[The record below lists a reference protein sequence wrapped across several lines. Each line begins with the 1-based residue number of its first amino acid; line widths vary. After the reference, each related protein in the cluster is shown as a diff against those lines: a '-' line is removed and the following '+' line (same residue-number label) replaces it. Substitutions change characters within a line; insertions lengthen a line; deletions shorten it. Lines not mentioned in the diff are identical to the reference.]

1 MGKTNSVRKGTLS
14 ALAILALTAG
24 ISGWMAA
31 PASALPC
38 ATPPPPATTV
48 ATVGAGL
55 SAFSYSCAGLTFSN
69 FLAID
74 AGGATGLPINLVA
87 ATFDN
92 GASSKRVDL
101 TFNPNLGGPSVKD
114 IDFYF
119 MVTGGITGIDL
130 AVGGTNST
138 IVERACSSPIA
149 IGGANNCT
157 GGLPNQLAALT
168 NFSGQSLVAQTF
180 GLTSPVFIF
189 KDINKGLDGGL
200 TTFDEGFTAPTP
212 EPASLFLLGTGLAGV
227 GVLFRRRRER
237 LAAEQTGLA

>member
-14 ALAILALTAG
+14 VLAILALTAAV
-24 ISGWMAA
+24 SGWMAT
-31 PASALPC
+31 PASAIPC

-48 ATVGAGL
+48 TTVGAGL
-55 SAFSYSCAGLTFSN
+55 SAFSYSCGGLTFSN

-87 ATFDN
+87 ATVDN
-92 GASSKRVDL
+92 GRVDL
-101 TFNPNLGGPSVKD
+101 TLNPNLGGPSVKD
-114 IDFYF
+114 IDLYF

-130 AVGGTNST
+130 AVGGVNST
-138 IVERACSSPIA
+138 IAERACSSPIA
-149 IGGANNCT
+149 MASANNCT
-157 GGLPNQLAALT
+157 GGLPNQLAALA
-168 NFSGQSLVAQTF
+168 NFSGQSLVAQAF

-189 KDINKGLDGGL
+189 KDINKGLDGAL
-200 TTFDEGFTAPTP
+200 TSIDESFTTPTP

-237 LAAEQTGLA
+237 LAVEQPGLA